1 MQDRNIIMAE
11 LMTKELENK
20 TADLDKRLSILEQT
34 TEGVRSKVNDID
46 HSLTKLTDGLQRIQL
61 QIAYGMGGFAV
72 AIVIGQIGL
81 QILMK
86 SFTQ

>member
-1 MQDRNIIMAE
+1 MVE

-34 TEGVRSKVNDID
+34 TEGVKTKVDDID
-46 HSLTKLTDGLQRIQL
+46 HNLVKLTEGLQKIQL
-61 QIAYGMGGFAV
+61 QIAYGMGVFAV

-81 QILMK
+81 QILVR
-86 SFTQ
+86 SFTP

>member
-1 MQDRNIIMAE
+1 MAE

-34 TEGVRSKVNDID
+34 TEGIRSKVNDID
-46 HSLTKLTDGLQRIQL
+46 HSLIKLTDGLQKIQL

>member
-1 MQDRNIIMAE
+1 MVNDV
-11 LMTKELENK
+11 MTKELESK

-34 TEGVRSKVNDID
+34 TEGVKAKVDDID
-46 HSLTKLTDGLQRIQL
+46 HNLVKLTEGLQKIQL

-86 SFTQ
+86 AFNQ